1 MRGRRER
8 VRERL
13 RPAFALLAVGGL
25 AAVATVGVGAI
36 GGDAAGGGP
45 DCAQAAIGLP
55 GAGAQSS
62 DDVEPRLDCRAACA
76 SRTTRFSASTR
87 RSGRAGRGLRLGFQ
101 RGPAAARVRV
111 AVFRV
116 SGDGRVLRG
125 RQVARFRPRGG
136 PFTWSGRLR
145 GRPAP
150 DGHYVVRFRSGGDT
164 RRVPV
169 LRRDGRFRTLPG
181 YGSSR
186 PCSALRALR
195 LSSPLYGGDGNLR
208 CWRDDP
214 LRGHPAQW
222 PGRRPGCAPRR
233 GRVLGIA
240 YRVSQ
245 PAQVGVAVT
254 RNGRTLRR
262 FAFRQRDPGTYRLR
276 VRPRA
281 PAVRVTVS
289 LRGPVRTVRT
299 HAVARRLR

>member
-1 MRGRRER
+1 VG
-8 VRERL
+8 ERL

-25 AAVATVGVGAI
+25 AAAASVGVGAI

-55 GAGAQSS
+55 GAAQAAG
-62 DDVEPRLDCRAACA
+62 DVEPRLDCRAACA

-87 RSGRAGRGLRLGFQ
+87 GLRRGLRLGFR
-101 RGPAAARVRV
+101 RGKAPAVRV

-116 SGDGRVLRG
+116 SGGGRVLRD
-125 RQVARFRPRGG
+125 RRVARFRPRSG
-136 PFTWSGRLR
+136 PFTWSGRLD

-150 DGHYVVRFRSGGDT
+150 DGHYVVRFRSGDDT

-169 LRRDGRFRTLPG
+169 LRSGGRFRTLPG

-195 LSSPLYGGDGNLR
+195 LSSPLYGGRNR
-208 CWRDDP
+208 
-214 LRGHPAQW
+214 
-222 PGRRPGCAPRR
+222 
-233 GRVLGIA
+233 RVLGIA

-245 PAQVGVAVT
+245 PAQVGVVVT
-254 RNGRTLRR
+254 RGGRTVRR

-281 PAVRVTVS
+281 GAVRVTVS